1 MNDVVIATTPADA
14 EAVEAVTS
22 HHAELAGG
30 LTARVAA
37 VLGTARAG
45 QDAGPARAA
54 LVAWARTELLP
65 HAKAEEEAL
74 YPAGLGLPTM
84 RALVEAMVAEHRVLV
99 QLVDRLT
106 TADTVEAVA
115 SAAALQVLFETHLA
129 KENDQLLPALA
140 QAPDVSLAQLLQGMH
155 QALAA
160 DPAPGASAEAA
171 AHGVEASEPAGHGG
185 GHSCGCGGHDEA
197 GDPELDA
204 RAVPHAIRHATIFGA
219 LDAVRPGG
227 AMVLIAPHDPLPLLG
242 QIEQRHPGVYTVSY
256 LERGPEAWRLRFA
269 RQAS

>member
-1 MNDVVIATTPADA
+1 MNDVVIATTSADA

-45 QDAGPARAA
+45 QDVGPASAA

-74 YPAGLGLPTM
+74 YPAGLGLPAL

-106 TADTVEAVA
+106 TADTVDAVA

-160 DPAPGASAEAA
+160 GPATEAA
-171 AHGVEASEPAGHGG
+171 PLGVEASEPAGHGD